1 MIGALRTFRATLADF
16 VFPRLCP
23 GCGERVF
30 EEGMLICPTCRDSLV
45 ALQLPLCPTC
55 GAPDAPFSPEDIC
68 DCCPEGEVFFT
79 SARAVTEFAGVAK
92 QLVERVKYN
101 IHPEYAEWMGR
112 RMAEVFKIE
121 HQLVRQFHAIIPVPL
136 HRTRARERGF
146 NQSHLLA
153 QEIAAATGLE
163 LMNGVLLRH
172 VFTKTQTR
180 MGRRARAKNIAGAF
194 KVAQSGCIRDKTILL
209 VDDVHTT
216 GATLNECARVLKEA
230 GAECVCCMSFA
241 RAVLR

>member
-1 MIGALRTFRATLADF
+1 MGSVLKTLGATVADF

-30 EEGMLICPTCRDSLV
+30 EEGMLVCPRCRDSME
-45 ALQLPLCPTC
+45 ALKLPLCPTC
-55 GAPDAPFSPEDIC
+55 GAPDAPFSTEDIC
-68 DCCPEGEVFFT
+68 DCCPEGEIHFA

-112 RMAEVFKIE
+112 RMAEVFKVE
-121 HQLVRQFHAIIPVPL
+121 HQLVRDFHAIIPVPL
-136 HRTRARERGF
+136 HRTRERERGF
-146 NQSHLLA
+146 NQSRLLA
-153 QEIAAATGLE
+153 EEISRATGVE

-172 VFTKTQTR
+172 LFTKTQTR

-194 KVAQSGCIRDKTILL
+194 KVAQVGCIRGKTILL

-216 GATLNECARVLKEA
+216 GATLNECARVLKEG